1 MVCATGQL
9 LTETPPFCDS
19 RGIELWMLG
28 LQSEPVGSIVVYSRE
43 SEERI
48 AEEVTTEHDR
58 IESEAT
64 LAVAPSCY
72 LMRHGSQRSRSFET
86 DAPWF
91 VKPLQ
96 QEAGG
101 RAAFGR
107 ADSKQTASRT
117 VSHLEKIK

>member
-1 MVCATGQL
+1 
-9 LTETPPFCDS
+9 
-19 RGIELWMLG
+19 MLG
-28 LQSEPVGSIVVYSRE
+28 LQSEPVGSIVVYSCE

-48 AEEVTTEHDR
+48 AEEVMTEHDR

-107 ADSKQTASRT
+107 ADSKQTVSRT

>member
-1 MVCATGQL
+1 MG
-9 LTETPPFCDS
+9 
-19 RGIELWMLG
+19 GIELWMLG
-28 LQSEPVGSIVVYSRE
+28 LQSEPVGSIVVYSCE

-96 QEAGG
+96 QEAGS

-117 VSHLEKIK
+117 VSHLEKIKQETMARGA